1 MLYLDPDMED
11 IFCFPQIVT
20 CLPFDQNLIHA
31 VLGIWIFQRAILQ
44 LPFVSRKW
52 QLEGFVPRG
61 WENQLSKL
69 ENRPTLLGMFIFYC
83 ILANCP
89 LAPKSPKISTR
100 PRLRSPLMTRS
111 CNVRAGLLPQTL
123 TRLCNIKKFPA
134 SSGFQL
140 QYASVFSKKINQS
153 NALLSRA
160 NSASIQDFWCQFP
173 APGVALATFLSGKS
187 PHPPTA
193 PEYTWVT

>member
-1 MLYLDPDMED
+1 MYIYTSKSYPYYLYYPMHSD
-11 IFCFPQIVT
+11 T
-20 CLPFDQNLIHA
+20 
-31 VLGIWIFQRAILQ
+31 
-44 LPFVSRKW
+44 K
-52 QLEGFVPRG
+52 EGD
-61 WENQLSKL
+61 K
-69 ENRPTLLGMFIFYC
+69 
-83 ILANCP
+83 A
-89 LAPKSPKISTR
+89 TR
-100 PRLRSPLMTRS
+100 T
-111 CNVRAGLLPQTL
+111 
-123 TRLCNIKKFPA
+123 

-193 PEYTWVT
+193 PEYTWVTWKLLPESLNHRIDPSISNKSDSEHGRTVFLSPPAHPSWLSPSTPWAVQFGLLMGLS